1 MGVYRGCLVYCH
13 SRPVVTCWAPS
24 VGRRDMTINTV
35 PSMICHSSHITQLL
49 HKAAKNICD
58 IVFYRRTRLN
68 LAQLSHVTIWSI
80 LKMSLT
86 AMTAVQ
92 TLILQRSKYNEEKT
106 DDRVFGTCVRLSS
119 CWHHLI
125 KDIRSGTIW
134 TSGGV
139 TWSYGPMAGLPL
151 SSLCHLIGGYLVNF

>member
-1 MGVYRGCLVYCH
+1 MVDTENEFDSNGHC
-13 SRPVVTCWAPS
+13 PDTDIT
-24 VGRRDMTINTV
+24 GRT
-35 PSMICHSSHITQLL
+35 S
-49 HKAAKNICD
+49 
-58 IVFYRRTRLN
+58 
-68 LAQLSHVTIWSI
+68 
-80 LKMSLT
+80 
-86 AMTAVQ
+86 
-92 TLILQRSKYNEEKT
+92 QRSKYNEEKT

-151 SSLCHLIGGYLVNF
+151 SSLCHLIGGYLVNFLSSTIFIKTMMELWKYPSFWPTKNIRKYMRGQMMPSLGVKLCTSTREKSD

>member
-1 MGVYRGCLVYCH
+1 MVDTENEFDSNVRCPGTVI
-13 SRPVVTCWAPS
+13 T
-24 VGRRDMTINTV
+24 GRTT
-35 PSMICHSSHITQLL
+35 
-49 HKAAKNICD
+49 
-58 IVFYRRTRLN
+58 
-68 LAQLSHVTIWSI
+68 
-80 LKMSLT
+80 
-86 AMTAVQ
+86 
-92 TLILQRSKYNEEKT
+92 QRSKYNEEKT

-151 SSLCHLIGGYLVNF
+151 SSLCHLIGGYLVNFQNSTIFIKTMMELWKYPSLTNEKH